1 MCRGTKNDITIAT
14 IVTIPEFPRLVMIRS
29 AVDSM
34 QRLSCE
40 FMAKMGRLLD
50 TSPPSPLRWLSSN
63 SLKLAWMW
71 WDLKRR
77 TSITIVNL
85 ILNLQT
91 KNTLTLILYD
101 SSHL

>member
-1 MCRGTKNDITIAT
+1 MLCTQCQSDEVCRGTKNDITIAT

-50 TSPPSPLRWLSSN
+50 TSPPSPLRWLRSN
-63 SLKLAWMW
+63 NLRPAWMW
-71 WDLKRR
+71 WDLKRGR
-77 TSITIVNL
+77 PIHLPSSI
-85 ILNLQT
+85 
-91 KNTLTLILYD
+91 
-101 SSHL
+101 